1 MSFATAHSSVLST
14 LAVRMKKIPIKTI
27 VWIAVIIFLP
37 YGCYKSF
44 QTRTGTAETAE
55 SAPIAGLPSNAKEIQ
70 YYLPGAFGPNRIFEF
85 KTTEEEFIKWVD
97 RERSRDP
104 EVGELEEKEF
114 RMLRYSPSKN
124 NLDWVEVND
133 GLYSSWYYT
142 DQGKYFGF
150 DRSTS
155 KAYFWSHTR

>member
-1 MSFATAHSSVLST
+1 MIVL
-14 LAVRMKKIPIKTI
+14 
-27 VWIAVIIFLP
+27 LP

-44 QTRTGTAETAE
+44 QTVIGTAETAE
-55 SAPIAGLPSNAKEIQ
+55 SAPISGLPSNATEIQ

-85 KTTEEEFIKWVD
+85 KTTEEEFLKWV
-97 RERSRDP
+97 ERARAKDP
-104 EVGELEEKEF
+104 KVGEIEEKEF
-114 RMLRYSPSKN
+114 RMLRYSPSEDS
-124 NLDWVEVND
+124 LERVEIKD